1 MARKAVVAL
10 VVLGLVILS
19 QAAYVLPEW
28 QQAIVTRFGQPIRT
42 LREPGLYVKA
52 PFLDVVTRF
61 DKRVLATDAAA
72 AGEYLTLDKKRL
84 LVDHVSRWA
93 IADPLQFFRTMRDER
108 GAMARLDDII
118 SARLRQHIARED
130 FKAIVREKRDAIM
143 EEVTAGTRQHAEAF
157 GIHVVD
163 VRIKRAD
170 LPPEVQASVFARM
183 QAERQR
189 IAMRY
194 RAEGEEKAREIR
206 AVADKERDI
215 ILARAYAESQRL
227 RGEGDAQATSVT
239 GRAFGQDPGFYGFL
253 RRLETYERIFGD
265 GTTIV
270 LRPDSELL
278 RYLETPR
285 LRR

>member
-1 MARKAVVAL
+1 MMIKAVVAL
-10 VVLGLVILS
+10 LVLGLVILS

-52 PFLDVVTRF
+52 PFLDAVTRF
-61 DKRVLATDAAA
+61 DKRVLVTDAA

-118 SARLRQHIARED
+118 SARLRQHIAKAD
-130 FKAIVREKRDAIM
+130 FKAIIREKRDAIM
-143 EEVTAGTRQHAEAF
+143 EEVTAGTREHAEAF

-183 QAERQR
+183 QAERHR

-194 RAEGEEKAREIR
+194 RAEGEEKARGIR
-206 AVADKERDI
+206 AIADKEREI

-239 GRAFGQDPGFYGFL
+239 GRAFGRDPGFYGFL
-253 RRLETYERIFGD
+253 RRLETYERIFGE

-285 LRR
+285 PRR